1 MSDSILN
8 AIQFQSRV
16 VIPVVR
22 KLGREIGKEWGDEIF
37 EDAAMRRPW
46 A

>member
-8 AIQFQSRV
+8 AIQFQSRF

-46 A
+46 V

>member
-1 MSDSILN
+1 MSDSILK
-8 AIQFQSRV
+8 AIQIQSWV

-22 KLGREIGKEWGDEIF
+22 KIGKEWGDEIF

-46 A
+46 V